1 MGLFKALVVGAAI
14 QLGWKVLLAI
24 GEYDDLKSVREFEE
38 NKEKAKLEKTHEK

>member
-38 NKEKAKLEKTHEK
+38 KAKLEKKTPHEK